1 MANHLGREGLVKI
14 SSTTIGELRNYA
26 LSHSSDTVEDSV
38 IGDTYRTRLATMKTW
53 SASGDLYWD
62 EADAGQLLI
71 TIGSQ
76 VTLNLYPEGASHDR
90 ADWDRG
96 EKLRREDAGPGGG
109 QRRPDTGA
117 GVSDGFAV
125 ETEVAPRML
134 RWIVN
139 ENQMSLVFTEC
150 AGALARPR

>member
-53 SASGDLYWD
+53 SVTGDLDWD
-62 EADAGQLLI
+62 ETDAGQLLV

-76 VTLNLYPEGASHDR
+76 VTLNLYPEGAT
-90 ADWDRG
+90 
-96 EKLRREDAGPGGG
+96 AG
-109 QRRPDTGA
+109 DVYYTGVA
-117 GVSDGFAV
+117 IVTKVDMSASFDGIVEGAISFEGNGVLTVTSV
-125 ETEVAPRML
+125 
-134 RWIVN
+134 
-139 ENQMSLVFTEC
+139 
-150 AGALARPR
+150 

>member
-62 EADAGQLLI
+62 ETNAGQLLI
-71 TIGSQ
+71 TIGSS
-76 VTLNLYPEGASHDR
+76 VTLNLYPEGS
-90 ADWDRG
+90 
-96 EKLRREDAGPGGG
+96 
-109 QRRPDTGA
+109 DTGDIYYSGA
-117 GVSDGFAV
+117 AIVTKFDISASFDGIV
-125 ETEVAPRML
+125 EGSIAFEG
-134 RWIVN
+134 N
-139 ENQMSLVFTEC
+139 
-150 AGALARPR
+150 GALSTLTV

>member
-62 EADAGQLLI
+62 EANAGQLLI
-71 TIGSQ
+71 TIGSS
-76 VTLNLYPEGASHDR
+76 VTLNLYPEGS
-90 ADWDRG
+90 
-96 EKLRREDAGPGGG
+96 
-109 QRRPDTGA
+109 DTGDVYYSGA
-117 GVSDGFAV
+117 AIVTKFDISASFDGIV
-125 ETEVAPRML
+125 EGSIAFEG
-134 RWIVN
+134 N
-139 ENQMSLVFTEC
+139 
-150 AGALARPR
+150 GALSTLTV

>member
-62 EADAGQLLI
+62 ETNAGQLLI
-71 TIGSQ
+71 TIGSA
-76 VTLNLYPEGASHDR
+76 VTLNLYPEGA
-90 ADWDRG
+90 
-96 EKLRREDAGPGGG
+96 
-109 QRRPDTGA
+109 DTGDIYYSGA
-117 GVSDGFAV
+117 AIVTKFDISASFDGIV
-125 ETEVAPRML
+125 EGSIAFEG
-134 RWIVN
+134 N
-139 ENQMSLVFTEC
+139 
-150 AGALARPR
+150 GALSTLTA

>member
-53 SASGDLYWD
+53 SVTGDLYWD
-62 EADAGQLLI
+62 ETDAGQLLV

-76 VTLNLYPEGASHDR
+76 VTLNLYPEGASSGDVYYSG
-90 ADWDRG
+90 AAIVTAFNVSASFDG
-96 EKLRREDAGPGGG
+96 IIEG
-109 QRRPDTGA
+109 QISFEGN
-117 GVSDGFAV
+117 GVLS
-125 ETEVAPRML
+125 
-134 RWIVN
+134 
-139 ENQMSLVFTEC
+139 SLT
-150 AGALARPR
+150 A

>member
-62 EADAGQLLI
+62 ETNAGQLLI
-71 TIGSQ
+71 TIGSS
-76 VTLNLYPEGASHDR
+76 VTLNLYPEGSDSGDTYYSGSAIVTKFDVSASF
-90 ADWDRG
+90 
-96 EKLRREDAGPGGG
+96 
-109 QRRPDTGA
+109 
-117 GVSDGFAV
+117 DGIV
-125 ETEVAPRML
+125 EGSIAFEG
-134 RWIVN
+134 N
-139 ENQMSLVFTEC
+139 
-150 AGALARPR
+150 GALSTLTV